1 MLHFDNVTFLWTR
14 FRGQRLLPSYTPAVN
29 SFVTSVYWQS
39 PGIDSLVTWRTSVYS
54 DIGLLLHS
62 SPRTH
67 AHVIMCSTQT
77 YTCTRSLTDTQPVF
91 FFVPLYS
98 YLPPFGLVNF
108 KNINSS
114 WMNNDTIFLSRV
126 ANWASHCAR
135 HPVQNVACPI
145 PLPCR
150 CKLLQI
156 YSNASSS
163 AWSCRTWRNKDV
175 NFLLSEAALTY
186 AWKLR
191 GFYLGSELFRA
202 KLSLFFHSFICSCIY
217 IYIFFYR
224 HIVCILPIYYT
235 VKKAHTLTLIFLVEK
250 LNFGH
255 SLGENNCSIYT
266 FKLPGKQ
273 EFHTCRFFQYHTWN

>member
-39 PGIDSLVTWRTSVYS
+39 PGIDSLVTHFS
-54 DIGLLLHS
+54 LLWYWPS
-62 SPRTH
+62 FAFQS
-67 AHVIMCSTQT
+67 T
-77 YTCTRSLTDTQPVF
+77 YTRTRNYVQYTDVHVHTITHRHTTCI
-91 FFVPLYS
+91 FFVPLYP

-108 KNINSS
+108 KNINTS

-273 EFHTCRFFQYHTWN
+273 EFHTCRFFQ